1 MKTKLVLWGT
11 SNQNDRVLI
20 ALHLRANDN
29 KVTIHV
35 IPDKQVTEDL
45 QTKLF
50 GDWRGGQ
57 TELNLPDGTTT
68 IERDMSVAENILPEH
83 LQVER
88 PDVINRAQSEWHF
101 VVLSSKL
108 NEQYRSELAEIE
120 DKIAQLSEYS
130 GEAWESLKN
139 FWSKVQDQ
147 VRERNLF
154 REHADVLR
162 DTTNELFD
170 RLKSMRSTVPNE
182 FEEISKNL
190 FQKFNNA
197 IDAIERKIEDGFQ
210 RLPDLFEELKRTQGE
225 FRDARM
231 MRDHSGEIWQRI
243 DNAFKTIKEKRFGD
257 NAIND
262 RSALERIQRR
272 YEGLM
277 EAIDKMEHSISRDR
291 EELEFQQ
298 KKAAQSEGQLEAQI
312 RKAKINMITE
322 RVRSKEDKLA
332 EMNVT
337 KSELETKIQMLKE
350 RDVRIQRN
358 NNSNNNANDH
368 ATTNGT
374 ASQVSEA
381 TEPTPSVP
389 AHKSNGA
396 TPKAAKEAAVVAVV
410 APEVVV
416 APKAVVAEE
425 TVATVAARVEEIED
439 DLKW

>member
-11 SNQNDRVLI
+11 SNQNDRVLL

-29 KVTIHV
+29 KVTIYV

-50 GDWRGGQ
+50 GDWRSGH
-57 TELNLPDGTTT
+57 TDIAFPEGTTT
-68 IERDMSVAENILPEH
+68 IERDMSVAENILPEQ

-130 GEAWESLKN
+130 GEVWDNLKT

-190 FQKFNNA
+190 FQKFNSA
-197 IDAIERKIEDGFQ
+197 IDIIERKIGEGLQ

-231 MRDHSGEIWQRI
+231 MREHSGEIWQRI

-272 YEGLM
+272 YDGLM
-277 EAIDKMEHSISRDR
+277 EAIDKMEQSISRDR

-312 RKAKINMITE
+312 RQAKINMISE
-322 RVRSKEDKLA
+322 RVLSKEDKLA

-337 KSELETKIQMLKE
+337 KGELETKILMLKE
-350 RDVRIQRN
+350 RDARAQRN
-358 NNSNNNANDH
+358 NNTNGN
-368 ATTNGT
+368 TNGT
-374 ASQVSEA
+374 TNNNNKETA
-381 TEPTPSVP
+381 TTTETPSVVVAPTP
-389 AHKSNGA
+389 APVVEA
-396 TPKAAKEAAVVAVV
+396 PKAAETIATVV
-410 APEVVV
+410 APVVE

-425 TVATVAARVEEIED
+425 TIAAVASRVEEIED

>member
-11 SNQNDRVLI
+11 NNQNDRVLI

-29 KVTIHV
+29 KVSIYV
-35 IPDKQVTEDL
+35 IPDKQVTEEL

-50 GDWRGGQ
+50 SEWRGGQ
-57 TELNLPDGTTT
+57 TEVTFPEGTTT
-68 IERDMSVAENILPEH
+68 IERDMSVLESILPDN

-108 NEQYRSELAEIE
+108 NEQYRSELSEIE

-130 GEAWESLKN
+130 GEVWDSLKN

-182 FEEISKNL
+182 FEEISKTL
-190 FQKFNNA
+190 FQKFNNS
-197 IDAIERKIEDGFQ
+197 IDTIERKIEEGLQ

-231 MRDHSGEIWQRI
+231 MREHSGEIWQRI

-277 EAIDKMEHSISRDR
+277 EAIDKMEQSIARDR
-291 EELEFQQ
+291 EELAFQQ

-312 RKAKINMITE
+312 RQAKINMISE

-337 KSELETKIQMLKE
+337 KTELENKIQLLKE
-350 RDVRIQRN
+350 RDARPQRN
-358 NNSNNNANDH
+358 AP
-368 ATTNGT
+368 A
-374 ASQVSEA
+374 APA
-381 TEPTPSVP
+381 EPTPSV
-389 AHKSNGA
+389 
-396 TPKAAKEAAVVAVV
+396 TV
-410 APEVVV
+410 APEVEAPKVV
-416 APKAVVAEE
+416 ETPAPVVVEAKPAPKAAQKSAPKAELVEEAVAVVN
-425 TVATVAARVEEIED
+425 ARVEEIED

>member
-29 KVTIHV
+29 KVTIYV
-35 IPDKQVTEDL
+35 IPDKQVTEEL

-50 GDWRGGQ
+50 SEWRGGQ
-57 TELNLPDGTTT
+57 VDITFPEGTT
-68 IERDMSVAENILPEH
+68 ILDRDMSVTENILPEH

-120 DKIAQLSEYS
+120 DKIAQLTEYS
-130 GEAWESLKN
+130 AEIWDSLKN

-154 REHADVLR
+154 REHADILR

-190 FQKFNNA
+190 FQKFNVA
-197 IDAIERKIEDGFQ
+197 IDAIERKIEEGLQ

-231 MRDHSGEIWQRI
+231 MREHSGEIWQRI

-277 EAIDKMEHSISRDR
+277 EAIDKMEQSISRDR

-312 RKAKINMITE
+312 RQAKINMISE

-337 KSELETKIQMLKE
+337 KGELETKIQMLKE
-350 RDVRIQRN
+350 RDARPAR
-358 NNSNNNANDH
+358 NNANGN
-368 ATTNGT
+368 APT
-374 ASQVSEA
+374 AEA
-381 TEPTPSVP
+381 TPSVP
-389 AHKSNGA
+389 PTQEPTPVVAE
-396 TPKAAKEAAVVAVV
+396 TPKVVEPTPVVA
-410 APEVVV
+410 APKQE

-425 TVATVAARVEEIED
+425 TAIAVASRVEEIED

>member
-11 SNQNDRVLI
+11 SNQNDRVLL

-57 TELNLPDGTTT
+57 TEISLPDGTTT
-68 IERDMSVAENILPEH
+68 IERDMSVAENILPDH

-130 GEAWESLKN
+130 GEVWENLKN

-170 RLKSMRSTVPNE
+170 RLKSMRSTAPNE

-190 FQKFNNA
+190 FQKFNSA
-197 IDAIERKIEDGFQ
+197 IDVIERKIEEGFQ

-337 KSELETKIQMLKE
+337 KNELETKIQMLKE
-350 RDVRIQRN
+350 RDVRAQRN
-358 NNSNNNANDH
+358 N
-368 ATTNGT
+368 TNGHANNT
-374 ASQVSEA
+374 NGAAKQTNEA
-381 TEPTPSVP
+381 GETTTPSVAP
-389 AHKSNGA
+389 SKPNVEAISKA
-396 TPKAAKEAAVVAVV
+396 TKVAEVVAEV
-410 APEVVV
+410 AAAATVE

-425 TVATVAARVEEIED
+425 TIAAVAARVEEIED